1 MAAALPSVTRSAE
14 APCGDTA
21 AVVASEAGPVSGRR
35 VIVADDDV
43 LLREGLA
50 SLLER
55 AGYQLVGQAGDGSE
69 LLRLVREHRPDLV
82 IVDIRMPPTGSTEGL
97 EAAGVIREELPEIA
111 ILILSAHVEIAHA
124 MTLLAKGSRSGYLL
138 KSRVTDIDEFLD
150 TLERVCRG
158 GSVVDPSL
166 VQQLVAAQRVDDPLE
181 PLTPREREVLAL
193 MAEGRSNAGIS
204 RRLWVTEGT
213 VENHVHN
220 IMAKLRLP
228 ETDDDHRRVLA
239 VITFLRPS
247 LRDPDQAG

>member
-1 MAAALPSVTRSAE
+1 
-14 APCGDTA
+14 
-21 AVVASEAGPVSGRR
+21 VVASEAGSVSGKR

-55 AGYQLVGQAGDGSE
+55 VGYELVGQAGDGSE

-82 IVDIRMPPTGSTEGL
+82 IVDIRMPPTRSTEGL
-97 EAAGVIREELPEIA
+97 EAARVIRDEFPETA
-111 ILILSAHVEIAHA
+111 ILILSAHVEVAHA
-124 MTLLAKGSRSGYLL
+124 MTLLESGSGTGYLL

-150 TLERVCRG
+150 TLVRVCRG

-193 MAEGRSNAGIS
+193 MAEGRSNGGIA

-220 IMAKLRLP
+220 IMVKLRLP
-228 ETDDDHRRVLA
+228 ETGDDHRRVLA
-239 VITFLRPS
+239 VIAFLRPS
-247 LRDPDQAG
+247 LSDPDQGG

>member
-1 MAAALPSVTRSAE
+1 MAGVLPSITRSAE
-14 APCGDTA
+14 APQGDTA
-21 AVVASEAGPVSGRR
+21 AVVASEAGPANGRR
-35 VIVADDDV
+35 VILADDDV
-43 LLREGLA
+43 LLREGVA

-55 AGYQLVGQAGDGSE
+55 AGYQLAGQAGDGSE

-82 IVDIRMPPTGSTEGL
+82 IVDIRMPPSRSTEGL

-111 ILILSAHVEIAHA
+111 ILILSAHVEVAHA
-124 MTLLAKGSRSGYLL
+124 MTLLANGSRSGYLL

-150 TLERVCRG
+150 TLDRVCRG

-166 VQQLVAAQRVDDPLE
+166 VQQLLAAQRVDDPLA

-193 MAEGRSNAGIS
+193 MAEGRSNGGIA

-220 IMAKLRLP
+220 IMVKLRLT

-247 LRDPDQAG
+247 LRDPDQPG